1 MSKTA
6 ALRVQMWGNSLAV
19 RLPSAIA
26 RSARLQPGQ
35 PVEISARDGVIT
47 IVPAGEREMTLSER
61 LAVYDMD
68 QHGREAMVTR
78 RRGKEAM

>member
-6 ALRVQMWGNSLAV
+6 ALKVQMWGNSLAV

-26 RSARLQPGQ
+26 RSANLQPGQ
-35 PVEISARDGVIT
+35 PVEISVQHGVIT
-47 IVPAGEREMTLSER
+47 IVPAGPLGMTLSER
-61 LAVYDMD
+61 LAAYDVER
-68 QHGREAMVTR
+68 HGGEAMITK